1 MKFTKLSRTI
11 CLVLF
16 ALYISPSFA
25 QDSNLIPVTIEKA
38 HKQAFT
44 SSINEVGKIRATD
57 SAALTFSASDKILN
71 IHFKDGDSVKKG
83 ELIAQLDNTKAKA
96 DLDKARSSLALAKSK
111 LKRVQ
116 ELLKKQP
123 DSMSQQD
130 VEELGEQANL
140 AAADFRQKEAL
151 MNDYL
156 LVAPFDGQLTNFTH
170 SVGSKID
177 GATALVSLI
186 KLDPVEVQYS
196 IGQSDLGNAKL
207 GQNVSIQVDAF
218 VDEAFSG
225 VVDYIAPA
233 VDESSGRVEV
243 HAHVTNPD
251 HRLVPGMFAK
261 VSQMTSED
269 TTQMV
274 VSQNSVQAKNAQ
286 RFVWIVNGE
295 KIEQR
300 IVELGVNTN
309 DGYVVV
315 ENGLKLGDQVVVTG
329 QQNLKKASLVK
340 VMNPN
345 AEQKTVELI
354 TEPVDKVVTK
364 QTVKP
369 EVEETETQIDEA
381 HPVEPS
387 VDWTEATKGVDETV
401 NENSEQA
408 ETSVTVEDSSS
419 EIQNKETHS
428 KETLSKQTQSKEAV
442 TKENLN
448 EAS

>member
-1 MKFTKLSRTI
+1 MKFTKLSKTI
-11 CLVLF
+11 CLALF
-16 ALYISPSFA
+16 TLHISPSFA

-140 AAADFRQKEAL
+140 AAADYRQKEAL

-177 GATALVSLI
+177 SATALVSLI

-196 IGQSDLGNAKL
+196 IGQSDLGNAQL

-243 HAHVTNPD
+243 HAHVTNLD

-274 VSQNSVQAKNAQ
+274 VSQNSVQAKDAE
-286 RFVWIVNGE
+286 RFVWVVNGE

-315 ENGLKLGDQVVVTG
+315 EKGLKLGDKVVVTG

-354 TEPVDKVVTK
+354 TEPTDKENTQQIVEPKVEKSVTK
-364 QTVKP
+364 V
-369 EVEETETQIDEA
+369 DEP

-387 VDWTEATKGVDETV
+387 VDWTDASKDVDEAI
-401 NENSEQA
+401 NENTEQA
-408 ETSVTVEDSSS
+408 EASATVEPLSS
-419 EIQNKETHS
+419 ETLSQ
-428 KETLSKQTQSKEAV
+428 ETLSKEIQSKETQSKEAV

>member
-1 MKFTKLSRTI
+1 MKFTKLSKTI
-11 CLVLF
+11 CLALF
-16 ALYISPSFA
+16 ALHITPTFA

-196 IGQSDLGNAKL
+196 IGQSDLGNAQL

-269 TTQMV
+269 STKMV
-274 VSQNSVQAKNAQ
+274 VSQNSVQAKDAQ
-286 RFVWIVNGE
+286 RFVWVVNGE

-300 IVELGVNTN
+300 IVELGMNTN

-315 ENGLKLGDQVVVTG
+315 EKGLKLGDNVVVTG
-329 QQNLKKASLVK
+329 QQNLKRASLVK

-354 TEPVDKVVTK
+354 TEQAAKESSK
-364 QTVKP
+364 KAVKP
-369 EVEETETQIDEA
+369 EAEMTEIQVDES
-381 HPVEPS
+381 HPIEPS
-387 VDWTEATKGVDETV
+387 VDWTESSKAVDEV
-401 NENSEQA
+401 INESSKGAEQN
-408 ETSVTVEDSSS
+408 VTVEHSS
-419 EIQNKETHS
+419 NETQS
-428 KETLSKQTQSKEAV
+428 KETLSKEAV
-442 TKENLN
+442 TKESVN

>member
-1 MKFTKLSRTI
+1 MKFTKLSKTI
-11 CLVLF
+11 CLALF
-16 ALYISPSFA
+16 ALHISPSFA

-156 LVAPFDGQLTNFTH
+156 LVAPFYGQLTNFTH

-315 ENGLKLGDQVVVTG
+315 EKGLKLGDNVVVTG

-354 TEPVDKVVTK
+354 TEPIDKEVTK

-369 EVEETETQIDEA
+369 EVEKTETQIDEA

-387 VDWTEATKGVDETV
+387 VDWTEATKGVDEAV
-401 NENSEQA
+401 NENNDRA
-408 ETSVTVEDSSS
+408 ETNAAAEQSSS
-419 EIQNKETHS
+419 EI
-428 KETLSKQTQSKEAV
+428 QSKEAV

>member
-1 MKFTKLSRTI
+1 MKFTKLSKTI
-11 CLVLF
+11 CLALF
-16 ALYISPSFA
+16 ALHISPSFA

-71 IHFKDGDSVKKG
+71 IYFKDGDSVKKG

-218 VDEAFSG
+218 IDEAFSG

-329 QQNLKKASLVK
+329 QQNLKKVSLVK

-354 TEPVDKVVTK
+354 TEPIDKEVTK
-364 QTVKP
+364 PAVKH
-369 EVEETETQIDEA
+369 EVEKTETQIDEA

-387 VDWTEATKGVDETV
+387 VDWTEATKGVDEAI

-408 ETSVTVEDSSS
+408 ETSATVEDSSS
-419 EIQNKETHS
+419 EIQSKETHS

>member
-1 MKFTKLSRTI
+1 MKFTKLSKTI

-16 ALYISPSFA
+16 ALHISPSFA

-354 TEPVDKVVTK
+354 TEPIDKEVTK
-364 QTVKP
+364 PAVKH
-369 EVEETETQIDEA
+369 EVEKTETQIDEA

-387 VDWTEATKGVDETV
+387 VDWTEATKGVDEAV
-401 NENSEQA
+401 NENNERA
-408 ETSVTVEDSSS
+408 ETNAAAEQSSS
-419 EIQNKETHS
+419 EI
-428 KETLSKQTQSKEAV
+428 QSKEAV

>member
-1 MKFTKLSRTI
+1 MKFTKLSKTI

-16 ALYISPSFA
+16 ALHISPSFA

-71 IHFKDGDSVKKG
+71 IHFKDGYSVKKG

-140 AAADFRQKEAL
+140 AAADYRQKEAL

-354 TEPVDKVVTK
+354 TEPIDTEVTK
-364 QTVKP
+364 AAVKH
-369 EVEETETQIDEA
+369 EVEKTETQIDEA

-387 VDWTEATKGVDETV
+387 VDWTEATKGVDEAI

-408 ETSVTVEDSSS
+408 ETSATVEDSSS
-419 EIQNKETHS
+419 EIQSKETHS
-428 KETLSKQTQSKEAV
+428 KETISKEAV

>member
-1 MKFTKLSRTI
+1 MKFKKLSKTI
-11 CLVLF
+11 ALALF
-16 ALYISPSFA
+16 ALNTTPTLA
-25 QDSNLIPVTIEKA
+25 QDSPLVPVTVEKA
-38 HKQAFT
+38 HTQAFT
-44 SSINEVGKIRATD
+44 SSIREVGKIRATD
-57 SAALTFSASDKILN
+57 SAALTFSASDKILT

-111 LKRVQ
+111 LKRVR

-130 VEELGEQANL
+130 VEELKEQANL

-156 LVAPFDGQLTNFTH
+156 LVAPFDGQLTNFSH

-177 GATALVSLI
+177 SSTALVSLI
-186 KLDPVEVQYS
+186 KLDPVEVQYA

-207 GQNVSIQVDAF
+207 GQSVLIQVDAF
-218 VDEAFSG
+218 PEESFEG

-243 HAHVTNPD
+243 HAHVTNPK

-261 VSQMTSED
+261 LSQMTSED
-269 TTQMV
+269 SMQMV
-274 VSQNSVQAKNAQ
+274 VSQNSVQAKDTK
-286 RFVWIVNGE
+286 RFVWVVNGNN
-295 KIEQR
+295 IEQR

-315 ENGLKLGDQVVVTG
+315 EKGLELGESVVATG
-329 QQNLKKASLVK
+329 QQNLKAESLVK

-345 AEQKTVELI
+345 AE
-354 TEPVDKVVTK
+354 
-364 QTVKP
+364 VKAIKSVQ
-369 EVEETETQIDEA
+369 EQ
-381 HPVEPS
+381 HPIEPS
-387 VDWTEATKGVDETV
+387 VDWTKQSPKVKAELLEEASTELPKTNDVKQEQVESAPTNESKNTVNSGKEATTEE
-401 NENSEQA
+401 NE
-408 ETSVTVEDSSS
+408 
-419 EIQNKETHS
+419 
-428 KETLSKQTQSKEAV
+428 
-442 TKENLN
+442 N

>member
-1 MKFTKLSRTI
+1 MKFTKLSKTI
-11 CLVLF
+11 CLALFVLH
-16 ALYISPSFA
+16 ISPSFA

-156 LVAPFDGQLTNFTH
+156 LVAPFDGKLTNFTH

-315 ENGLKLGDQVVVTG
+315 ESGLKLGDQVVVTG

-364 QTVKP
+364 QTVQP
-369 EVEETETQIDEA
+369 EVEKTETQIDEA

-387 VDWTEATKGVDETV
+387 VDWTEATKGVDEAV
-401 NENSEQA
+401 NENNERA
-408 ETSVTVEDSSS
+408 ETNAAAEQSSS
-419 EIQNKETHS
+419 ESLNKETHS
-428 KETLSKQTQSKEAV
+428 KEILSKETISKEAV

>member
-1 MKFTKLSRTI
+1 MKFTKLSKTI

-16 ALYISPSFA
+16 ALHISPSFA

-354 TEPVDKVVTK
+354 TEPIDKEVTK
-364 QTVKP
+364 PAVKH
-369 EVEETETQIDEA
+369 EVEKTETQIDEA

-387 VDWTEATKGVDETV
+387 VDWTEATKGVDEAI

-408 ETSVTVEDSSS
+408 ETSATVEPLSS
-419 EIQNKETHS
+419 ETH
-428 KETLSKQTQSKEAV
+428 SKEAV

>member
-1 MKFTKLSRTI
+1 MKFTKLSKTI
-11 CLVLF
+11 CLALF
-16 ALYISPSFA
+16 ALHISPSFA

-196 IGQSDLGNAKL
+196 IGQSDLGNAQL

-274 VSQNSVQAKNAQ
+274 VSQNSVQAKDAE
-286 RFVWIVNGE
+286 RFVWVVNGE

-315 ENGLKLGDQVVVTG
+315 EKGLKLGDQVVVTG

-354 TEPVDKVVTK
+354 TEPTDKENTQ
-364 QTVKP
+364 QTV
-369 EVEETETQIDEA
+369 
-381 HPVEPS
+381 
-387 VDWTEATKGVDETV
+387 
-401 NENSEQA
+401 
-408 ETSVTVEDSSS
+408 DS
-419 EIQNKETHS
+419 
-428 KETLSKQTQSKEAV
+428 
-442 TKENLN
+442 
-448 EAS
+448 

>member
-1 MKFTKLSRTI
+1 MKFTKLSKTI
-11 CLVLF
+11 CLALF
-16 ALYISPSFA
+16 ALHISPSFA

-315 ENGLKLGDQVVVTG
+315 ESGLKLGDQVVVTG

-345 AEQKTVELI
+345 AEQKRVELI

-369 EVEETETQIDEA
+369 EVAKTETQIDEA

-387 VDWTEATKGVDETV
+387 VDWTEATKGVDEAI

-408 ETSVTVEDSSS
+408 ETSATVEDSSS
-419 EIQNKETHS
+419 EIQ
-428 KETLSKQTQSKEAV
+428 SKQTQSKEAV

>member
-1 MKFTKLSRTI
+1 MKFTKLSKTI
-11 CLVLF
+11 CLALF
-16 ALYISPSFA
+16 ALHITPSFA
-25 QDSNLIPVTIEKA
+25 EDSPLIPVTIEKA

-57 SAALTFSASDKILN
+57 SAALTFSASDKILE

-130 VEELGEQANL
+130 VEELKEQANL

-156 LVAPFDGQLTNFTH
+156 LVAPFDGQLTNFNH

-177 GATALVSLI
+177 SSTALVSLI

-218 VDEAFSG
+218 TDEAFSG

-243 HAHVTNPD
+243 HAHVTNPE

-269 TTQMV
+269 STKMV
-274 VSQNSVQAKNAQ
+274 VSQNAVQAKDAE
-286 RFVWIVNGE
+286 RFVWVVNGNN
-295 KIEQR
+295 IEQR

-315 ENGLKLGDQVVVTG
+315 EKGLQQGDNVVVTG

-345 AEQKTVELI
+345 VEQKTVELMPQKV
-354 TEPVDKVVTK
+354 TEPVE
-364 QTVKP
+364 QT
-369 EVEETETQIDEA
+369 TETLPDEQY
-381 HPVEPS
+381 PVEPT
-387 VDWTEATKGVDETV
+387 VDWTDGSKDSEEEPSAANKTKVTA
-401 NENSEQA
+401 EQNGQ
-408 ETSVTVEDSSS
+408 S
-419 EIQNKETHS
+419 N
-428 KETLSKQTQSKEAV
+428 SKEAI
-442 TKENLN
+442 TKESTN

>member
-1 MKFTKLSRTI
+1 MKFTKLSKTI
-11 CLVLF
+11 CLALF
-16 ALYISPSFA
+16 ALHISPSFA
-25 QDSNLIPVTIEKA
+25 QDSSLIPVTIEKA

-140 AAADFRQKEAL
+140 AAADYRQKEAL

-364 QTVKP
+364 QTVQP

-387 VDWTEATKGVDETV
+387 VDWTEATKGVDEAV
-401 NENSEQA
+401 NENSEGGETNAAA
-408 ETSVTVEDSSS
+408 EQSSS
-419 EIQNKETHS
+419 EIQSKETHS

>member
-1 MKFTKLSRTI
+1 MKFTKLSKTI
-11 CLVLF
+11 CLALF
-16 ALYISPSFA
+16 ALHISPSFA

-207 GQNVSIQVDAF
+207 EQNVSIQVDAF

-274 VSQNSVQAKNAQ
+274 VSQNSVQAKNTQ

-315 ENGLKLGDQVVVTG
+315 ESGLKLGDQVVVTG

-354 TEPVDKVVTK
+354 TEPVDKVFTK
-364 QTVKP
+364 QTVQP
-369 EVEETETQIDEA
+369 EVEKTETQIDEA

-387 VDWTEATKGVDETV
+387 VDWTEATKGVDEAV
-401 NENSEQA
+401 NENNERA
-408 ETSVTVEDSSS
+408 ETNAAAEQSSS
-419 EIQNKETHS
+419 ESLNKETHS

>member
-1 MKFTKLSRTI
+1 MKFTKLSKTI
-11 CLVLF
+11 CLALF
-16 ALYISPSFA
+16 ALHISPSFA

-140 AAADFRQKEAL
+140 AAADYRQKEAL

-354 TEPVDKVVTK
+354 TEPIDTEVTK
-364 QTVKP
+364 AAVKH
-369 EVEETETQIDEA
+369 EVEKTETQIDEA

-387 VDWTEATKGVDETV
+387 VDWTEATKGVDEAI

-408 ETSVTVEDSSS
+408 ETSATVEDSSS
-419 EIQNKETHS
+419 EIQSKETHS
-428 KETLSKQTQSKEAV
+428 KETISKEAV
-442 TKENLN
+442 TLRIP
-448 EAS
+448 S

>member
-1 MKFTKLSRTI
+1 MKFTKLSKTI
-11 CLVLF
+11 CLALF
-16 ALYISPSFA
+16 ALHISPSFA

-286 RFVWIVNGE
+286 RFVWIVNGG

-315 ENGLKLGDQVVVTG
+315 ESGLKLGDQVVVTG

-354 TEPVDKVVTK
+354 TEPIDKEVTK
-364 QTVKP
+364 QAVKP
-369 EVEETETQIDEA
+369 EVEKTETQIDEA

-387 VDWTEATKGVDETV
+387 VDWTEAKKGVDEAI

-408 ETSVTVEDSSS
+408 ETSATVEDSSS
-419 EIQNKETHS
+419 EI
-428 KETLSKQTQSKEAV
+428 QSKEAV

>member
-1 MKFTKLSRTI
+1 MKFTKLSKTI
-11 CLVLF
+11 CLALF
-16 ALYISPSFA
+16 ALHISPSFA

-140 AAADFRQKEAL
+140 AAADYRQKEAL

-354 TEPVDKVVTK
+354 TEPIDTEVTK
-364 QTVKP
+364 AAVKH
-369 EVEETETQIDEA
+369 EVEKTETQIDEA

-387 VDWTEATKGVDETV
+387 VDWTEATKGVDEAI

-408 ETSVTVEDSSS
+408 ETSATVEDSSS
-419 EIQNKETHS
+419 EIQSKETHS
-428 KETLSKQTQSKEAV
+428 KETISKEAV

>member
-1 MKFTKLSRTI
+1 MKFTKLSKTI
-11 CLVLF
+11 CLALFVLH
-16 ALYISPSFA
+16 ISPSFA

-315 ENGLKLGDQVVVTG
+315 ESGLKLGDQVVVTG

-364 QTVKP
+364 QTVQP
-369 EVEETETQIDEA
+369 EVEKTETQIDEA

-387 VDWTEATKGVDETV
+387 VDWTEATKGVDEAV
-401 NENSEQA
+401 NENNERA
-408 ETSVTVEDSSS
+408 ETNAAAEQSSS
-419 EIQNKETHS
+419 ESLNKETHS
-428 KETLSKQTQSKEAV
+428 KEILSKETISKEAV

>member
-1 MKFTKLSRTI
+1 MKFTKLSKTI
-11 CLVLF
+11 CLALF
-16 ALYISPSFA
+16 ALHISPSFA

-274 VSQNSVQAKNAQ
+274 VSQNSVQAKDAE
-286 RFVWIVNGE
+286 RFVWVVNGE

-315 ENGLKLGDQVVVTG
+315 EKGLKLGDKVVVTG

-364 QTVKP
+364 QTLKP
-369 EVEETETQIDEA
+369 EVEKTETQIDEA

-387 VDWTEATKGVDETV
+387 VDWTEATKGVDEAI

-408 ETSVTVEDSSS
+408 ETSATVEDSSS
-419 EIQNKETHS
+419 EI
-428 KETLSKQTQSKEAV
+428 QSKEAV

>member
-1 MKFTKLSRTI
+1 MKFTKLSKTI
-11 CLVLF
+11 CLALF
-16 ALYISPSFA
+16 ALHISPSFA

-140 AAADFRQKEAL
+140 AAADYRQKEAL

-315 ENGLKLGDQVVVTG
+315 ESGLKLGDQVVVTG

-369 EVEETETQIDEA
+369 EVAKTETQIDEA

-387 VDWTEATKGVDETV
+387 VDWTEATKGVDEAV
-401 NENSEQA
+401 NENNERA
-408 ETSVTVEDSSS
+408 ETNAAAEQSSS
-419 EIQNKETHS
+419 EI
-428 KETLSKQTQSKEAV
+428 QSKEAV

>member
-1 MKFTKLSRTI
+1 MKFTKLSKTI
-11 CLVLF
+11 CLALF
-16 ALYISPSFA
+16 ALHSSPSFA

-315 ENGLKLGDQVVVTG
+315 ESGLKLGDKVVVTG

-369 EVEETETQIDEA
+369 EVAKTETQIDEA

-387 VDWTEATKGVDETV
+387 VDWTEATKGVDEAI

-408 ETSVTVEDSSS
+408 ETSATVEDSSS
-419 EIQNKETHS
+419 EIQ
-428 KETLSKQTQSKEAV
+428 SKQTQSKEAV

>member
-1 MKFTKLSRTI
+1 MKFTKLSKTI
-11 CLVLF
+11 CLALF
-16 ALYISPSFA
+16 ALHISPSFA

-218 VDEAFSG
+218 IDEAFSG

-354 TEPVDKVVTK
+354 TEPIDKEVTK
-364 QTVKP
+364 PAVKH
-369 EVEETETQIDEA
+369 EVEKTETQIDEA

-387 VDWTEATKGVDETV
+387 VDWTEATKGVDEAI

-408 ETSVTVEDSSS
+408 ETSATVEDSSS
-419 EIQNKETHS
+419 EIQSKETHS

>member
-1 MKFTKLSRTI
+1 MKFTKLSKTI
-11 CLVLF
+11 CLALF
-16 ALYISPSFA
+16 TLHISPSFA

-354 TEPVDKVVTK
+354 TEPIDKEVTK
-364 QTVKP
+364 PAVKH
-369 EVEETETQIDEA
+369 EVEKTETQIDEA

-387 VDWTEATKGVDETV
+387 VDWTEATKGVDEAI

-408 ETSVTVEDSSS
+408 ETSATVEDSSS
-419 EIQNKETHS
+419 KIQSKETHS

>member
-1 MKFTKLSRTI
+1 MKFTKLSKTI
-11 CLVLF
+11 CLALF
-16 ALYISPSFA
+16 ALHISPSFA
-25 QDSNLIPVTIEKA
+25 QDSSLIPVTIEKA

-57 SAALTFSASDKILN
+57 SAALTFSASEKILN
-71 IHFKDGDSVKKG
+71 IHFKDGDSVEKG

-177 GATALVSLI
+177 SATALVSLI

-196 IGQSDLGNAKL
+196 IGQSDLGHAKL

-243 HAHVTNPD
+243 HAHVTNPE

-269 TTQMV
+269 STQMV
-274 VSQNSVQAKNAQ
+274 VSQNSVQAKDAE
-286 RFVWIVNGE
+286 RFVWVVNGE

-300 IVELGVNTN
+300 FVELGVNTN

-315 ENGLKLGDQVVVTG
+315 EKGLKLGDDVVVTG

-340 VMNPN
+340 VMNPD
-345 AEQKTVELI
+345 AEQKTVELVKEP
-354 TEPVDKVVTK
+354 TEKRNI
-364 QTVKP
+364 
-369 EVEETETQIDEA
+369 ELDEP

-387 VDWTEATKGVDETV
+387 VDWTEASKGVDEAV

-408 ETSVTVEDSSS
+408 ETSATFEQSSS
-419 EIQNKETHS
+419 ETQNKETHS
-428 KETLSKQTQSKEAV
+428 KETLSKETSSKEAV
-442 TKENLN
+442 AKENLN

>member
-1 MKFTKLSRTI
+1 MKFTKLSKTI
-11 CLVLF
+11 CLALF
-16 ALYISPSFA
+16 TLHISPSLA

-315 ENGLKLGDQVVVTG
+315 ESGLKLGDQVVVTG

-364 QTVKP
+364 QTVQP
-369 EVEETETQIDEA
+369 EVEKTETQIDEA

-387 VDWTEATKGVDETV
+387 VDWTEATKGVDEAV
-401 NENSEQA
+401 NENNERA
-408 ETSVTVEDSSS
+408 ETNAAAEQSSS
-419 EIQNKETHS
+419 ESLNKETHS
-428 KETLSKQTQSKEAV
+428 KEILSKETISKEAV

>member
-1 MKFTKLSRTI
+1 MKFTKLSKTI
-11 CLVLF
+11 CLALF
-16 ALYISPSFA
+16 ALHITPTFA

-196 IGQSDLGNAKL
+196 IGQSDLGNAQL

-269 TTQMV
+269 STKMV
-274 VSQNSVQAKNAQ
+274 VSQNSVQAKDAQ
-286 RFVWIVNGE
+286 RFVWVVNGE

-300 IVELGVNTN
+300 VVELGVNTN

-315 ENGLKLGDQVVVTG
+315 EKGLKLGDNVVVTG

-354 TEPVDKVVTK
+354 TEQAAKDSSKK
-364 QTVKP
+364 AVKP
-369 EVEETETQIDEA
+369 EEEMTEIQADES
-381 HPVEPS
+381 HPIEPS
-387 VDWTEATKGVDETV
+387 VDWTESSKAVDEV
-401 NENSEQA
+401 INESSKGTEKN
-408 ETSVTVEDSSS
+408 VTVEHSS
-419 EIQNKETHS
+419 NETQS
-428 KETLSKQTQSKEAV
+428 KETLSKEAV
-442 TKENLN
+442 TKESVN

>member
-1 MKFTKLSRTI
+1 MKFTKLSKTI
-11 CLVLF
+11 CLALF
-16 ALYISPSFA
+16 ALHISPSFA

-315 ENGLKLGDQVVVTG
+315 ESGLKLGDQVVVTG

-369 EVEETETQIDEA
+369 EVAKTETQIDEA

-387 VDWTEATKGVDETV
+387 VDWTEATKGVDEAI

-419 EIQNKETHS
+419 EIQSKETHS

>member
-1 MKFTKLSRTI
+1 MKFTKLSKTI
-11 CLVLF
+11 CLALF
-16 ALYISPSFA
+16 ALHITPTFAEDSP
-25 QDSNLIPVTIEKA
+25 LIPVTIEKA

-57 SAALTFSASDKILN
+57 SAALTFSASDKILE

-130 VEELGEQANL
+130 VEELKEQANL

-156 LVAPFDGQLTNFTH
+156 LVAPFDGQLTNFNH

-177 GATALVSLI
+177 SSTALVSLI

-218 VDEAFSG
+218 TDEAFSG

-243 HAHVTNPD
+243 HAHVTNPE

-269 TTQMV
+269 STKMV
-274 VSQNSVQAKNAQ
+274 VSQNAVQAKDAE
-286 RFVWIVNGE
+286 RFVWVVNG
-295 KIEQR
+295 KNIEQR

-315 ENGLKLGDQVVVTG
+315 EKGLQLGDNVVVTG

-345 AEQKTVELI
+345 VEQKTVELMPQKI
-354 TEPVDKVVTK
+354 TKPIE
-364 QTVKP
+364 QT
-369 EVEETETQIDEA
+369 TETLLDEQY
-381 HPVEPS
+381 PVEPT
-387 VDWTEATKGVDETV
+387 VDWTDGSKDSEEEPSAVNKTKVTA
-401 NENSEQA
+401 EQ
-408 ETSVTVEDSSS
+408 SSQS
-419 EIQNKETHS
+419 N
-428 KETLSKQTQSKEAV
+428 SKEAI
-442 TKENLN
+442 TKESPN